1 MVISIL
7 FVSLSFAKDPSVKS
21 FSGDS
26 SGKMNGAQTSE
37 MIEAQND
44 RMVEE
49 MAGKVKQLRA
59 VRIERSFCT
68 IG

>member
-1 MVISIL
+1 MVVLIL

-26 SGKMNGAQTSE
+26 GGKMNGAQTSE
-37 MIEAQND
+37 VVEAQND

-59 VRIERSFCT
+59 VRIKRSFV
-68 IG
+68 

>member
-1 MVISIL
+1 VVILIL
-7 FVSLSFAKDPSVKS
+7 CISFSLVKDPSVKS

-26 SGKMNGAQTSE
+26 GGKMNGAQTSE

-59 VRIERSFCT
+59 VRIKRR
-68 IG
+68 I

>member
-1 MVISIL
+1 M
-7 FVSLSFAKDPSVKS
+7 KS

-26 SGKMNGAQTSE
+26 GGKMNGVQTSE

-59 VRIERSFCT
+59 VCSIVVT
-68 IG
+68 VYKW

>member
-1 MVISIL
+1 M
-7 FVSLSFAKDPSVKS
+7 SLSSFNKDPSVKS

-26 SGKMNGAQTSE
+26 GGKMNGAQTSE

-59 VRIERSFCT
+59 VCYIK
-68 IG
+68 

>member
-1 MVISIL
+1 M
-7 FVSLSFAKDPSVKS
+7 SLSSFNKDPSVKS

-26 SGKMNGAQTSE
+26 GGKMNGAQTSE

-59 VRIERSFCT
+59 VCYK
-68 IG
+68 

>member
-1 MVISIL
+1 MYVVILIL
-7 FVSLSFAKDPSVKS
+7 HVSLSSFNKDPSVKS

-26 SGKMNGAQTSE
+26 GGKMNGAQTSE

-59 VRIERSFCT
+59 VCYK
-68 IG
+68 

>member
-1 MVISIL
+1 MVIDTLYLL
-7 FVSLSFAKDPSVKS
+7 FVDKDPSVKS

-26 SGKMNGAQTSE
+26 DGKMNGVQTNE

-49 MAGKVKQLRA
+49 MAGKVKQLRS
-59 VRIERSFCT
+59 VCKEVLCDHLQY
-68 IG
+68 